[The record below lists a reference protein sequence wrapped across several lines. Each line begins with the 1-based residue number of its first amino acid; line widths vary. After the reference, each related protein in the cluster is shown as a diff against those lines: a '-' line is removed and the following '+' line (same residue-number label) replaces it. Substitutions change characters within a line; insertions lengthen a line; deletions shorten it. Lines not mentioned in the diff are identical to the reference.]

1 MSSTEQ
7 HEQSPDGESSL
18 HRTLGI
24 VGVLT
29 LSIGAMIGSGIFVL
43 PSLAFKIAGPAAI
56 LAFVIAGIVVLPAV
70 FSKAEMATAMPAAG
84 GTYLFIDRAMGPMM
98 GTIAGFGVWF
108 SLTFKA
114 AFALVGLSAYLSL
127 FFTADPRLVG
137 LLITVALIVLNLVGV
152 KQSTVFQA
160 ILVTAVLIVL
170 AVFVVAGTPEID
182 TASFEPFLSK
192 GNKALFSAAAVVFVS
207 YAGVTKI
214 ASIAEEVREPDR
226 NIPRGM
232 FISIGLMIL
241 LYPAVVAIMVGVT
254 PAADLAAT
262 TTPVAT
268 AAKVFLGSNGEFLI
282 SATAVVALISMGNAG
297 LVASARYPFAMSRN
311 QLAPAYLSRVGKKS
325 GAPNGAIITTGVVL
339 GILVAFVPLLE
350 LAKLASAFQLL
361 VFAFENLALIAF
373 RESGLAWY
381 RPTFHSPAYPYV
393 QVFGI
398 IACLGLLTQIGL
410 VPTVGAIAFIGAGI
424 LWYRGFGQARA
435 SRESAARDALRMR
448 AQDRYVAD
456 TKAAVAS
463 TGVESILVVLRRP
476 ARLERQQ
483 TLVRLALHLAA
494 APGGRLHVMHFDDQ
508 LGVGVPS
515 QDEIATAAQ
524 RGVEVTV
531 EYDPDGDR
539 RGKVHLYAERNNVD
553 LVLADLPQELS
564 ATRHILRDWRWLQEH
579 LPSDSAFIRNRHIE
593 GINTIAVMGTGG
605 PYDPLKLMMASRI
618 AKNEDARL
626 RLIHV
631 AQGTASEEQIA
642 AIHDYHERLIATL
655 DVPAE
660 SQVEAAD
667 NLVET
672 LTRLSRGA
680 NLVVLGAP
688 SHRFHVVT
696 DLADRIAEGLDC
708 PSLLVHTPVHDQM
721 SLRRRIIEQFIS

>member
-1 MSSTEQ
+1 
-7 HEQSPDGESSL
+7 
-18 HRTLGI
+18 
-24 VGVLT
+24 
-29 LSIGAMIGSGIFVL
+29 MIGSGLFVL
-43 PSLAFKIAGPAAI
+43 PSLAFKITGPSVIFAY
-56 LAFVIAGIVVLPAV
+56 VIAGLVVLPAV
-70 FSKAEMATAMPAAG
+70 FSKAEMATAMPTAG
-84 GTYLFIDRAMGPMM
+84 GTYLYIDRAMGPML

-108 SLTFKA
+108 SLTFKS
-114 AFALVGLSAYLSL
+114 AFALVGLGAYLSL
-127 FFTADPRLVG
+127 FFDVDARLVG
-137 LLITVALIVLNLVGV
+137 LAIAVGLVALNLSGV
-152 KQSTVFQA
+152 KQST
-160 ILVTAVLIVL
+160 LVQSTLVITVL
-170 AVFVVAGTPEID
+170 AVLSGFVAFGIPDVD
-182 TASFEPFLSK
+182 TAAFDPMLSSGIK
-192 GNKALFSAAAVVFVS
+192 GLLSASAVVFVS

-214 ASIAEEVREPDR
+214 ASIAEEVREPEKT
-226 NIPRGM
+226 IPRGM
-232 FISIGLMIL
+232 FLSIGVMMI
-241 LYPAVVAIMVGVT
+241 LYPAIVGIMVGVT
-254 PAADLAAT
+254 PAAELSAT

-268 AAKVFLGSNGEFLI
+268 AAGSFMGDVGMNLMAGI
-282 SATAVVALISMGNAG
+282 AVVALISMGNAG

-311 QLAPAYLSRVGKKS
+311 QLAPAFLRSIGPRS
-325 GAPNGAIITTGVVL
+325 GAPTGAILATGTVL
-339 GILVAFVPLLE
+339 ALLVAFVPLLE
-350 LAKLASAFQLL
+350 LAKLASAFKLL
-361 VFAFENLALIAF
+361 IFAFVNLALIAF
-373 RESGLAWY
+373 RESNPAWY
-381 RPTFHSPAYPYV
+381 HPKYRSPAYPYV
-393 QVFGI
+393 QIFGI
-398 IACLGLLTQIGL
+398 VGCLGLLTQIGL
-410 VPTVGAIAFIGAGI
+410 IPTVGAVVFIAAGI

-435 SRESAARDALRMR
+435 SRESAARDALRIR
-448 AQDRYVAD
+448 AQDRYIID
-456 TKAAVAS
+456 TQAAVSGA
-463 TGVESILVVLRRP
+463 GVASILVVLRRP

-483 TLVRLALHLAA
+483 SLVRLALHLAA
-494 APGGRLHVMHFDDQ
+494 EKGGRLHVMHFDDQ
-508 LGVGVPS
+508 LAVAVPS
-515 QDEIATAAQ
+515 PEEIAAAAD

-531 EYDPDGDR
+531 EYDPEGDR
-539 RGKVHLYAERNNVD
+539 RGKVHLYAERNDVG

-579 LPSDSAFIRNRHIE
+579 LPSDSAFIRNRHIS

-631 AQGTASEEQIA
+631 AQGTASEEQIT